1 MRPMICARHP
11 LGLCLVALTLWWST
25 IPPADAANLYR
36 YRNDQGI
43 LVIDNSVPADA
54 ASRGYEIISRDGKVI
69 ETVSPAGPPAAADAE
84 PVNTSPQRSAEQDR
98 LDRYLLTSYSSVAD
112 IEAVKARRLE
122 EVGRE
127 AKISQT
133 RFDEL
138 SRRRLQLEDEAANLQ
153 RGGKAIPE
161 SLLSELGLVT
171 AQIDTAHGQIEER
184 QLQRAE
190 LEAHY
195 DAYLRRFRE
204 LKAPQDVAEAPPATP
219 EPATPIAPA
228 TAP

>member
-1 MRPMICARHP
+1 MKSTTCARHP
-11 LGLCLVALTLWWST
+11 FGLFLLALTLWGS
-25 IPPADAANLYR
+25 IVPPADAANLYR

-69 ETVSPAGPPAAADAE
+69 ETVSPAGPPTATDVQ

-122 EVGRE
+122 EVARE
-127 AKISQT
+127 AEISQA

-153 RGGKAIPE
+153 RGGKPVPE
-161 SLLSELGLVT
+161 NLLSELGLVT
-171 AQIDTAHGQIEER
+171 AQIDTAHRQIEER

-195 DAYLRRFRE
+195 DAYVRRFRE
-204 LKAPQDVAEAPPATP
+204 LKAPQDATEAPPAAR
-219 EPATPIAPA
+219 EPTTPIAPA
-228 TAP
+228 SAP